1 MANYSSSG
9 MGGPLQPRPPA
20 PAAPAPMN
28 MAVSAEKRSKLKSYM
43 EGYKDAIESKT
54 AEQLLPNISPLSAPA
69 AMPPMQ
75 RPVPQAMPPAMS
87 QPPMMMNMGGMVDVF
102 DPNFMNN
109 LGSEI
114 MDSNEDNILY
124 EVPKNQVQGFRNG
137 GFTTNINVGEGSTIG
152 GRDDKDENDYVESL
166 LSQYDE
172 MYKSPDYTSI
182 QDSVPSQAFETE
194 TYQGSN
200 VPVGSLETDRNEI
213 LEDALFQ
220 NELRKARGLEP
231 VVSNYDDYEM
241 ALPGSSQ
248 GLTQRYDIAGKTQSP
263 SNILSTTGSNFTDF
277 MSGDVD
283 PIKVSD
289 DDLRMDEDKVESINP
304 MYEDFK
310 KSQESMFAP
319 FVNKIGMGI
328 MGYKDPF
335 ELYKATQATLADNSM
350 QSSIARDRLKD
361 QERKERRL
369 AEEQRMRDM
378 IQSMLPPKDDTIGTG
393 PIGDIDVPPDFLIPL
408 PDDYIE
414 DMIPSPTSPIVEST
428 RVPGFNLGNLPAFPQ
443 FNMPTQPV
451 LPPIIQPNFFNQ
463 LLSNMKMPVAAM
475 QEGGNVKSLD
485 AAVENFI
492 EAIK

>member
-1 MANYSSSG
+1 

-75 RPVPQAMPPAMS
+75 RPVPQAMPPAVS
-87 QPPMMMNMGGMVDVF
+87 QPPMMMNVGGMVDVF

-114 MDSNEDNILY
+114 MDSNEDSII
-124 EVPKNQVQGFRNG
+124 QGFSNG
-137 GFTTNINVGEGSTIG
+137 GFTSNISVGEGSTIG
-152 GRDDKDENDYVESL
+152 GRDDKDENDYVENL

-200 VPVGSLETDRNEI
+200 VPVGSLETDSNKI
-213 LEDALFQ
+213 LEDAIFQ
-220 NELRKARGLEP
+220 NELRKDLGKEP
-231 VVSNYDDYEM
+231 VVSNYGDYEM

-248 GLTQRYDIAGKTQSP
+248 GLTQRYDLAGKTQTMGNP
-263 SNILSTTGSNFTDF
+263 LLGRNFTDF
-277 MSGDVD
+277 MSGDVN
-283 PIKVSD
+283 PIST
-289 DDLRMDEDKVESINP
+289 
-304 MYEDFK
+304 
-310 KSQESMFAP
+310 AP
-319 FVNKIGMGI
+319 YTGI
-328 MGYKDPF
+328 EQILARQAQAGQGDAYKDFFF
-335 ELYKATQATLADNSM
+335 EEGLREPSIFDPLQSLAQKALGYPEGMRGLYQMEQDKQATMATN
-350 QSSIARDRLKD
+350 QRLQDQRRKD
-361 QERKERRL
+361 QEREERRL
-369 AEEQRMRDM
+369 AEEQRMRAM
-378 IQSMLPPKDDTIGTG
+378 IQGMLPPAVDTTTPIDPIIDLPPSGDDTT
-393 PIGDIDVPPDFLIPL
+393 PTA
-408 PDDYIE
+408 
-414 DMIPSPTSPIVEST
+414 PTSPVVEST
-428 RVPGFNLGNLPAFPQ
+428 RVPGFDLANLPAFPQ

-485 AAVENFI
+485 TAVENFI